1 VKIGWY
7 VYVIQSQR
15 GKIRYK
21 GMSRNPSDRLKNH
34 NAGKVRPTK
43 NYRPFEIIYMEYVGE
58 RSDGRKRERYLK
70 SAAGRKFIEKQ
81 IEERNEGS
89 QPD

>member
-1 VKIGWY
+1 MKKGWN

-15 GKIRYK
+15 GKFRYK
-21 GMSRNPSDRLKNH
+21 GMSRNPSDRLESH
-34 NAGKVRPTK
+34 NAGKVRVTK
-43 NYRPFEIIYMEYVGE
+43 HYRPFEIIYMEYVGK
-58 RSDGRKRERYLK
+58 RSEARKRERYLK